1 MDWVLLLVLSC
12 NPRGYSPL
20 KVTRVLFVPFRGLNF
35 WIGSAKGALKQT
47 PVLFYYCTRRVK

>member
-20 KVTRVLFVPFRGLNF
+20 KVTKVLFVPFRGLNF

-47 PVLFYYCTRRVK
+47 PVLF